1 MNLIELKNINKSF
14 FDDNEKIEIFK
25 NLSLEIKENNAYI
38 LLGYSGSGKT
48 TLLNII
54 NKLEPIDDGEIV
66 ESKNLRISY
75 VTQYANFIEEMSI
88 DKNLRFVAL
97 KNNNRDMIYKLS
109 ELLNCSHILKKK
121 PRHLSGGEKQRINI
135 LRGLLL
141 NPNLLILDEPTASLD
156 QENKKILVSFINK
169 IQEETK
175 ISILLVTHDLDII
188 NLFSKKHVFKIENK
202 NLTLAEFK

>member
-14 FDDNEKIEIFK
+14 FDDKEQIEIFK
-25 NLSLEIKENNAYI
+25 NLSLEIKDDNVYI
-38 LLGYSGSGKT
+38 LVGYSGSGKT

-54 NKLEPIDDGEIV
+54 NKIESIDNGEIILS
-66 ESKNLRISY
+66 ENLKISY

-97 KNNNRDMIYKLS
+97 KNNNRDMIYQLANT
-109 ELLNCSHILKKK
+109 LNCSHILKKK

-169 IQEETK
+169 VQEETK

-188 NLFSKKHVFKIENK
+188 NLFSRKNVFKIENK
-202 NLTLAEFK
+202 ALTLAQFN

>member
-14 FDDNEKIEIFK
+14 IDDNEKIEIFK
-25 NLSLEIKENNAYI
+25 NLSLEISEDNVYI
-38 LLGYSGSGKT
+38 LVGYSGSGKT

-54 NKLEPIDDGEIV
+54 NKLEPIDDGEIIT
-66 ESKNLRISY
+66 SPNLKISY

-97 KNNNRDMIYKLS
+97 KNNNRDMIYKLA
-109 ELLNCSHILKKK
+109 EILNCNTILKKK

-156 QENKKILVSFINK
+156 QDNKKILVSFINK
-169 IQEETK
+169 IQQETK

-188 NLFSKKHVFKIENK
+188 NLFSKKNVFKIENK
-202 NLTLAEFK
+202 SLKVVK

>member
-1 MNLIELKNINKSF
+1 MNLIELKNIKKSF
-14 FDDNEKIEIFK
+14 FDDNEEIEIFK
-25 NLSLEIKENNAYI
+25 NLSLEIKENQVYI
-38 LLGYSGSGKT
+38 LVGYSGSGKT

-54 NKLEPIDDGEIV
+54 SKLEPIDSGEIIL
-66 ESKNLRISY
+66 SNNLKTSY
-75 VTQYANFIEEMSI
+75 VTQHANFIEELSI

-97 KNNNRDMIYKLS
+97 KNNNRDKIY
-109 ELLNCSHILKKK
+109 EMAQMFNCSSILKKK

-156 QENKKILVSFINK
+156 QDNKKILVSFINK
-169 IQEETK
+169 IQQETK

-188 NLFSKKHVFKIENK
+188 NLFHKKTVFKLENK
-202 NLTLAEFK
+202 NLTLAENY

>member
-14 FDDNEKIEIFK
+14 FDDNEKIEIFN
-25 NLSLEIKENNAYI
+25 NLSLEIKENNCYI
-38 LLGYSGSGKT
+38 LIGYSGSGKT

-54 NKLEPIDDGEIV
+54 NKLEPIDNGEILL
-66 ESKNLRISY
+66 SDNLQISY

-169 IQEETK
+169 IQEETN

-188 NLFSKKHVFKIENK
+188 NLFSKKNVFKIENK
-202 NLTLAEFK
+202 SLKLAQFN